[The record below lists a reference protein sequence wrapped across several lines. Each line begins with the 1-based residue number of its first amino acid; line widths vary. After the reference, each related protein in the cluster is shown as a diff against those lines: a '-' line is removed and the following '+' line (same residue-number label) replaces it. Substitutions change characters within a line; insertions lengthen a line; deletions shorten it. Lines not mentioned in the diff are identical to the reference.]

1 MRRVGNSFYVALK
14 IVMVKDGMQQKDTII
29 VQFKLIRN
37 QNKNVNGFSN
47 LGNNTQ
53 IRKFTKC
60 MTLNKNF
67 QKV

>member
-1 MRRVGNSFYVALK
+1 
-14 IVMVKDGMQQKDTII
+14 MVKDGMQQKDTII